1 MRVTAVAVALIF
13 GWAIAN
19 AEAALPEV
27 GKKPTDFTLPNKD
40 GRNVKLSELRG
51 QVVLINFW
59 ASWCGPCREELPA
72 LEKLQAQYRPTGF
85 TLLAVNI
92 DATRSDG
99 VKMLEKLN
107 SKLDA
112 LYDTNRWTAR
122 DYDLRTMPFTVIVD
136 RKGLVRH
143 VHQGYQSGAEKTY
156 EKEIRELLK
165 K

>member
-1 MRVTAVAVALIF
+1 VRVTVVVLALVF
-13 GWAIAN
+13 GWTITS

-27 GKKPTDFTLPNKD
+27 GKAPTGFTLPTKS

-72 LEKLQAQYRPTGF
+72 LEKLQTQHRPAGF

-92 DATRSDG
+92 DPSRSDANQ
-99 VKMLEKLN
+99 MLEKLN
-107 SKLDA
+107 LKLDA

-122 DYDLRTMPFTVIVD
+122 EYELRTMPFTVIVD
-136 RKGLVRH
+136 RDGLVRH
-143 VHQGYQSGAEKTY
+143 VHQGYQSGAEKMY